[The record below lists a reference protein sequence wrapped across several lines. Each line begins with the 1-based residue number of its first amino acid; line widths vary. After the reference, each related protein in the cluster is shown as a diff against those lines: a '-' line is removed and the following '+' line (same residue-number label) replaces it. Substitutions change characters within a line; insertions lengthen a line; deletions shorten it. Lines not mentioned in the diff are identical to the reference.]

1 MSHIKG
7 YLQFISEQNQDQT
20 ERVLKTK
27 IATYTNLIANAKKSG
42 RKGAEEIFQKR
53 LDEYQK
59 KLDNLLQ
66 TRNPTTTSDAN
77 KTPVDNNANKTPVD
91 NNANKTPVDNN
102 ANKTPVD
109 NNANKTPVDNNAKKT
124 PVDNNAKKSDAN
136 KPPVVAKKSDANKPP
151 VVAKKQKRFQIKS
164 SGRGN
169 EALRARNIAKAK
181 ARKQNPT
188 VNTKPTLNKAG
199 TDSGSGV
206 DALKQ
211 RMIKRSEERGK

>member
-7 YLQFISEQNQDQT
+7 YVQFISEQTQDQT
-20 ERVLKTK
+20 ELVLKK
-27 IATYTNLIANAKKSG
+27 RIAHLTNLIQNAKESG
-42 RKGAEEIFQKR
+42 STQAEAVFQKR
-53 LDEYQK
+53 LDVFQK
-59 KLDNLLQ
+59 RLDNLLQ

-91 NNANKTPVDNN
+91 NN
-102 ANKTPVD
+102 
-109 NNANKTPVDNNAKKT
+109 
-124 PVDNNAKKSDAN
+124 
-136 KPPVVAKKSDANKPP
+136 AKKSDANKPP

-169 EALRARNIAKAK
+169 EALRARNIARAK

-206 DALKQ
+206 DALRQ

>member
-77 KTPVDNNANKTPVD
+77 KTPVDNNA
-91 NNANKTPVDNN
+91 
-102 ANKTPVD
+102 
-109 NNANKTPVDNNAKKT
+109 
-124 PVDNNAKKSDAN
+124 
-136 KPPVVAKKSDANKPP
+136 KKSDANKPP

>member
-1 MSHIKG
+1 MTHIKG
-7 YLQFISEQNQDQT
+7 YVQFISEQNQDQT

-91 NNANKTPVDNN
+91 NNA
-102 ANKTPVD
+102 
-109 NNANKTPVDNNAKKT
+109 
-124 PVDNNAKKSDAN
+124 
-136 KPPVVAKKSDANKPP
+136 KKSDANKPP

-206 DALKQ
+206 DALRQ
-211 RMIKRSEERGK
+211 RINKRSEERGK